1 MGSVLVFFDE
11 KIKISEVLQNIK
23 RDPIKFDEFRVVAVT
38 SEEAEKIIATFTNKD
53 AQ

>member
-23 RDPIKFDEFRVVAVT
+23 KDPIKFDFRVVAVT
-38 SEEAEKIIATFTNKD
+38 SEEAEKIIATFTSKD